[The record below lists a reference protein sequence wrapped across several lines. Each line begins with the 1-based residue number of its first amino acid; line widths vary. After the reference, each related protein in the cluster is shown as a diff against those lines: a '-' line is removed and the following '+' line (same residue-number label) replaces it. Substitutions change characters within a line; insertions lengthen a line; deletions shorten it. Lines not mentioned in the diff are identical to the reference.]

1 MNLDIKIEKNLEES
15 TKQPLFI
22 DGVIIR
28 SISQIL
34 IDADNTSELKVL
46 SDCWKEIVKNKYCYT
61 LAELKFSREHL
72 EGLSRKMA
80 RKDIEDNQDFFDLW
94 NGVFNG
100 L

>member
-1 MNLDIKIEKNLEES
+1 MNLDIKIVETLKKSN
-15 TKQPLFI
+15 KQPLFI
-22 DGVIIR
+22 DGVITR

-34 IDADNTSELKVL
+34 IDADNASELKVL
-46 SDCWKEIVKNKYCYT
+46 SHCWKEIVKNKYCYT

-72 EGLSRKMA
+72 EELSRKMA
-80 RKDIEDNQDFFDLW
+80 RKDIDANRDFFDLW

>member
-1 MNLDIKIEKNLEES
+1 MAKMSKFIKKIK
-15 TKQPLFI
+15 KPLVI
-22 DGVIIR
+22 DGIITR

-34 IDADNTSELKVL
+34 IDADNATELKVL
-46 SDCWKEIVKNKYCYT
+46 SDCWEEIVKNKYCYT

-72 EGLSRKMA
+72 EDLSRKMA

-94 NGVFNG
+94 NDVFNG